1 MLVQGFAE
9 LTTLLAEAGD
19 SRDDPIAVAIEHHAD
34 CWSRRFLGTFDA
46 QQLRLAQHR
55 SLD

>member
-1 MLVQGFAE
+1 

-46 QQLRLAQHR
+46 QQLRLSQHR